1 MGGWRLFLFLHRVF
15 FPFAFA
21 LHFGGF
27 AGGICFSTAI
37 IIIIIITI
45 TNIANGARVGFRGGS
60 GQVRPAQ
67 RARAL
72 YGCISICICICMA
85 GSVGLWWLMALLWM
99 SSVSEGREGFEEW
112 RR

>member
-1 MGGWRLFLFLHRVF
+1 MGGWWLFLFLHRVF

-45 TNIANGARVGFRGGS
+45 TNTNIANGAKVGFRGGS
-60 GQVRPAQ
+60 GQVRP
-67 RARAL
+67 
-72 YGCISICICICMA
+72 
-85 GSVGLWWLMALLWM
+85 V
-99 SSVSEGREGFEEW
+99 
-112 RR
+112 